1 MDSIITLQ
9 ELDENDHEITQTVHR
24 NTAAHFIDMI
34 TGIIYEIDEYKL
46 FELNTREGENQIG
59 MLDFYTNELVLP
71 ENKLNLIYDVEIFK
85 SDLINLHRRF

>member
-24 NTAAHFIDMI
+24 NTAVHFIDMI